1 MVKHCIALCLG
12 VFLMAGGVESARAQQ
27 VPESV
32 QQQLDEQGMT
42 VEQARRQAEQL
53 GIDLSNPQQ
62 AAQRARQLGIPEAR
76 IQALLRAY
84 NQSRQ
89 PGQTGTPGTQPQLRP
104 TLSGGAV
111 VSPDTV
117 LVAELPQTVSVRV
130 RLRSE
135 TLITE
140 VRPFFVSAVQM
151 SRQGGFG
158 PGSPNQRY
166 PQGQQQYPPNQQN
179 PRGQQQYPPNQQNPR
194 GQQQYPPNQQNP
206 RGQQQYPPNQQN
218 QQGQYRGQNQQS
230 VQNGRAGR
238 RSSRFNRSRQMGIDT
253 LRVENIRRVSGTP
266 NEGVWEGRIT
276 LPIGMQ
282 PGVRALRVQVTD
294 QDDITTVLSTNQF
307 LIVRSDRADLTRAD
321 TARKAPRDTLR
332 YFGYDIF
339 RSIPDAFRPGAMGP
353 IDDGYLVGPNDE
365 LRLTAWGATQF
376 QYDLTVDQEGRIF
389 IPNVGQYTVA
399 GKRLDALRPELREWL
414 SQKYAGLTSDPPTI
428 SMDLTVTRVRPVQV
442 YVLGEVRYPGGYTV
456 SSGSTV
462 FNVLYSMGGP
472 MRRGSLR
479 NIQVIRDGEVVTTVD
494 LYDYLMRG
502 YNPNPVRLQN
512 GDNIYIPPRNKT
524 VAITGQVRRPA
535 YFEMKSDETFRDL
548 LTYAGDLRPEAYT
561 GRVHIER
568 IVPFDERENLSVA
581 REAIDFDLNEVR
593 AGDRNIALADADFI
607 TVPSILEEGDRAG
620 ATRLN
625 AVEVTGAVF
634 QPGQYEMD
642 GQLRTV
648 RDLIEEADGLRGDAY
663 RPQAELVRLQ
673 EDLDEAS
680 RTLDLNQVMDD
691 DPLANVVLRP
701 GDSLHVA
708 SVQDLKIERT
718 VRITGQV
725 LDPGTYA
732 HRDSMTVGDLLFKGG
747 GLTDDEYLKD
757 VFLDRADL
765 YRESEDGRSERVIPF
780 HLGEALNGNGFASEI
795 LRPGDQIRIYPVD
808 VEVLRDRFVE
818 VSGAVKSP
826 GRYEFR
832 DNMTLKDI
840 ILQAEGFQ
848 EGAFLEAVEVTRR
861 PEVNGEEVRA
871 RTLQVGLAPG
881 GTADRV
887 SFAVDDTVQALQAAG
902 RFQLQHRD
910 RIFVRTDPS
919 FQEQE
924 TITVRGEVRFPGE
937 YTLLRENETLFD
949 VINRAGGVRAT
960 GYPKGGRLFRDSSQ
974 VIVEMGQ
981 AISGEEGSNV
991 ILQPGDEIVIPPQPN
1006 TVAIRGN
1013 VANEGLL
1020 KYRSGERVAYYL
1032 ERAGGTLDRTEGIF
1046 LTQASGATFEVDRG
1060 WFRRTPRVDDGAIIR
1075 VTRKPPETGQ
1085 GEAVDIAGVVRD
1097 VTAILS
1103 SALTVIV
1110 LAQRVGN

>member
-1 MVKHCIALCLG
+1 M
-12 VFLMAGGVESARAQQ
+12 
-27 VPESV
+27 
-32 QQQLDEQGMT
+32 
-42 VEQARRQAEQL
+42 
-53 GIDLSNPQQ
+53 
-62 AAQRARQLGIPEAR
+62 
-76 IQALLRAY
+76 
-84 NQSRQ
+84 
-89 PGQTGTPGTQPQLRP
+89 
-104 TLSGGAV
+104 
-111 VSPDTV
+111 
-117 LVAELPQTVSVRV
+117 
-130 RLRSE
+130 
-135 TLITE
+135 
-140 VRPFFVSAVQM
+140 
-151 SRQGGFG
+151 
-158 PGSPNQRY
+158 
-166 PQGQQQYPPNQQN
+166 
-179 PRGQQQYPPNQQNPR
+179 
-194 GQQQYPPNQQNP
+194 
-206 RGQQQYPPNQQN
+206 
-218 QQGQYRGQNQQS
+218 
-230 VQNGRAGR
+230 
-238 RSSRFNRSRQMGIDT
+238 
-253 LRVENIRRVSGTP
+253 RVENIRRVSGTP
-266 NEGVWEGRIT
+266 NDGVWEGRIT

-307 LIVRSDRADLTRAD
+307 LVVRSDRVDLARDD
-321 TARKAPRDTLR
+321 TVRRAPRDTLR

-365 LRLTAWGATQF
+365 LRLTAWGAAQF

-389 IPNVGQYTVA
+389 IPNVGQYTVS
-399 GKRLDALRPELREWL
+399 GKRLDALRTELRDWL
-414 SQKYAGLTSDPPTI
+414 SQRYAGLTSDPPTI

-512 GDNIYIPPRNKT
+512 GDNVYIPPRNKT
-524 VAITGQVRRPA
+524 VAINGSVRRPA
-535 YFEMKSDETFRDL
+535 YFEVKPNETFRDL
-548 LTYAGDLRPEAYT
+548 LTYAGGLKPEAYT

-568 IVPFDERENLSVA
+568 IVPFDEREEPSVA
-581 REAIDFDLNEVR
+581 REAIDFNLNEVR

-607 TVPSILEEGDRAG
+607 TVPSILEENNRAG
-620 ATRLN
+620 ATRVN
-625 AVEVTGAVF
+625 AVKVTGAVF
-634 QPGQYEMD
+634 QPGQYEID

-648 RDLIEEADGLRGDAY
+648 RDLIQEADGLRGDAY

-680 RTLDLNQVMDD
+680 RTLDLNRVMEDN
-691 DPLANVVLRP
+691 PLANVVLRP

-708 SVQDLKIERT
+708 SVQELKIERT

-725 LDPGTYA
+725 LDPGTYTY
-732 HRDSMTVGDLLFKGG
+732 RDSMTVGDLLFKGG

-757 VFLDRADL
+757 VFLERADL
-765 YRESEDGRSERVIPF
+765 YRESADGRSERVIPF
-780 HLGEALNGNGFASEI
+780 HLGEALNGNSFAGET
-795 LRPGDQIRIYPVD
+795 LRPGDQIRVYPVD

-818 VSGAVKSP
+818 ISGAVKSP

-832 DNMTLKDI
+832 DNMSLKDI

-848 EGAFLEAVEVTRR
+848 EGAFLQAVEVTRR
-861 PEVNGEEVRA
+861 PEARDGDVRA
-871 RTLQVGLAPG
+871 RTLQVGLASG
-881 GTADRV
+881 SSADQV
-887 SFAVDDTVQALQAAG
+887 SFAVDDTAQALQTAD

-910 RIFVRTDPS
+910 RVYVRTDPS

-949 VINRAGGVRAT
+949 IINRAGGVRAT

-981 AISGEEGSNV
+981 AIRGEEGSDV

-1020 KYRSGERVAYYL
+1020 KFRPGERVAYYL
-1032 ERAGGTLDRTEGIF
+1032 ERAGGTLDETEGIF
-1046 LTQASGATFEVDRG
+1046 ITQASGATFEVDRG
-1060 WFRRTPRVDDGAIIR
+1060 WFRRTPQVDDGAIIR
-1075 VTRKPPETGQ
+1075 VTRKPPETGE
-1085 GEAVDIAGVVRD
+1085 GEPLDLAG
-1097 VTAILS
+1097 
-1103 SALTVIV
+1103 
-1110 LAQRVGN
+1110 